1 MIEIKVKFAL
11 ESGQNGLVECE
22 CDCCEAVDSFVDVA
36 EIDLTE
42 QTLVVGDEIPA
53 GKCTRCEDGLMYL
66 KE

>member
-11 ESGQNGLVECE
+11 ESDLNGLAECE

-53 GKCTRCEDGLMYL
+53 GKCTRCEDGIMYL